1 MLGISRYNKATGERR
16 IPLSVVKELDMICRG
31 VDAEQ
36 KRILFE
42 QLGMMVERAFPW
54 ISINDLA
61 PGLKAEG
68 LFLEAVVYR
77 DIPKEEIR
85 EQLLRLDPF
94 SADYFQWEKKVQ
106 AAAKILLDYPYRP
119 GRKPSTAEEKQAETL
134 FPRVICEEDIQQE
147 NPDLI
152 DMYPLRGVDFRSR
165 TQVAEDNRQW
175 NIMIRQRLKPER
187 YVMPWDS
194 I

>member
-16 IPLSVVKELDMICRG
+16 IPLSVVKELDMIYRG

-36 KRILFE
+36 KRILLE
-42 QLGMMVERAFPW
+42 QLGMMIERAFPW

-94 SADYFQWEKKVQ
+94 SADYFQWEKKG
-106 AAAKILLDYPYRP
+106 K
-119 GRKPSTAEEKQAETL
+119 
-134 FPRVICEEDIQQE
+134 
-147 NPDLI
+147 
-152 DMYPLRGVDFRSR
+152 
-165 TQVAEDNRQW
+165 
-175 NIMIRQRLKPER
+175 RLKVGVLYR
-187 YVMPWDS
+187 
-194 I
+194 